1 MAITADAVVIG
12 GGIAGAS
19 AAWGLSQQGLSVVLV
34 EQEAQLAHHTT
45 GRSAAIF
52 LESLGPT
59 LVQQLTKA
67 SRVDFESAPEQLGTP
82 EIFTPR
88 GAMWLATD
96 LQLAE
101 LDVLIA
107 ATPSLRRI
115 AGDEALAR
123 APQLRPETTA
133 AAAIEDHAA
142 EMDVLAMHAGF
153 LRAAREHDAT
163 VERVWKVVAIDRLGA
178 GWNVRSE
185 QGRDAQA
192 AHVVVAAG
200 AWCDHV
206 ASLAGAAPL
215 GLRPLRRTIAICP
228 TRQVLDP
235 FGPHIHHVDSRYY
248 WKPEGPNVLCSPAD
262 ETPSDPCDARPD
274 EADVALAI
282 ERVNA
287 TTTLDLRSVRTAWAG
302 LRTFSPDRVPVCG
315 EALDTPGLWWMAGQG
330 GYGIQTAPAMGRA
343 IGALVSGNAW
353 PAVLAEHGLSP
364 RVLGPSRLT

>member
-1 MAITADAVVIG
+1 MVLTADAVVIG

-19 AAWGLSQQGLSVVLV
+19 AAWGLSLHGLSVVLV

-59 LVQQLTKA
+59 VVQQLTKA
-67 SRVDFESAPEQLGTP
+67 SRADFESAPEQLGTP

-96 LQLAE
+96 AQLAE
-101 LDVLIA
+101 LDSLIE

-115 AGDEALAR
+115 SGDEAIER
-123 APQLRPETTA
+123 APQLRPDTTA

-153 LRAAREHDAT
+153 LRAARAGGAT
-163 VERVWKVVAIDRLGA
+163 VERVWRVVAIDRVGE
-178 GWNVRSE
+178 GWRVRSE
-185 QGRDAQA
+185 LGQDLHT

-200 AWCDHV
+200 AWCDRV
-206 ASLAGAAPL
+206 AALAGANPL
-215 GLRPLRRTIAICP
+215 GLRPMRRTIAICP
-228 TRQVLDP
+228 TAQVLDP

-262 ETPSDPCDARPD
+262 ETPSEPCDARP
-274 EADVALAI
+274 EEEDVALAI

-287 TTTLDLRSVRTAWAG
+287 TTTLDLRSVRTSWAG

-315 EALDTPGLWWMAGQG
+315 EALDTPGLWWVAGQG
-330 GYGIQTAPAMGRA
+330 GYGIQTSPAMGRA
-343 IGALVSGNAW
+343 LGALVSGNAW
-353 PAVLAEHGLSP
+353 PEALAAHGLTP
-364 RVLGPSRLT
+364 HALGPSRLI